1 MRKQTLSGEFEP
13 EVVETTFDLNAYLQM
28 IEAKSDKIREFNLRR
43 SQAFGEEM
51 ERWKELPEFEPIAS
65 SSLSDVS
72 SLGEVEGVQV
82 KAEMSASI
90 WKVVA
95 SPGIDIKIGET
106 ILVVE
111 AMKAEFEV
119 KAASEGKLQ
128 LYVKEGQVVQSGD
141 ILASIV

>member
-1 MRKQTLSGEFEP
+1 
-13 EVVETTFDLNAYLQM
+13 
-28 IEAKSDKIREFNLRR
+28 
-43 SQAFGEEM
+43 M
-51 ERWKELPEFEPIAS
+51 ERWKELPEFEPTTS
-65 SSLSDVS
+65 SSLSDLS
-72 SLGEVEGVQV
+72 SLGEIEGVQV

-90 WKVVA
+90 WKVIA

-119 KAASEGKLQ
+119 KATSAGKLR
-128 LYVKEGQVVQSGD
+128 LHVKEGQVVQSGE